1 MVSIC
6 TRKAAQIGLFSVL
19 DSQKILQNQS
29 RESLRPPQHE
39 TTQWHHPDKLL
50 PFRPEL

>member
-29 RESLRPPQHE
+29 RESLRPPQDE

-50 PFRPEL
+50 PFPPEH